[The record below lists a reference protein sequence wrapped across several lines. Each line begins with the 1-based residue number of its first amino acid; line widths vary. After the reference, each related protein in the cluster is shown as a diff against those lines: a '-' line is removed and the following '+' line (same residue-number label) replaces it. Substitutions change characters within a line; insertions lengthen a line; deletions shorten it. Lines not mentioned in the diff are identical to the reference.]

1 MPDKSGSGC
10 MGSEFLLGVQADN
23 LVKSFKGKRVVD
35 GASLVLKRGEIVGL
49 LGPNGAGKTTTFY
62 IIVGLESPDSGCVSV
77 EGVDVTRSAVWQR
90 AQLGVGY
97 LAQEPSIF
105 RKLSVED
112 NIMAVL
118 QVSMRDSDERGA
130 RLEGLLEQF
139 DLVRVRA
146 QMGFTLSGGERR
158 RVEIARA
165 LAAEPRYLL
174 LDEPFTGVDPIAVGE
189 LQHIVAQLKE
199 AGLGV
204 LITDHNV
211 RDTLAIVDRAY
222 IMHEGR
228 TIVSGTA
235 LEVSEDPVAR
245 RFYLGERFAL

>member
-1 MPDKSGSGC
+1 MD
-10 MGSEFLLGVQADN
+10 
-23 LVKSFKGKRVVD
+23 VV
-35 GASLVLKRGEIVGL
+35 RR
-49 LGPNGAGKTTTFY
+49 P
-62 IIVGLESPDSGCVSV
+62 
-77 EGVDVTRSAVWQR
+77 VWQR
-90 AQLGVGY
+90 ARLGLGY
-97 LAQEPSIF
+97 LAQEPSIY
-105 RKLSVED
+105 RKLTVEQ

-118 QVSMRDSDERGA
+118 QISTGSSGERTE
-130 RLEGLLEQF
+130 RLESLLEQF
-139 DLVRVRA
+139 DLVGLRR

-165 LAAEPRYLL
+165 LAAEPRYIL

-189 LQHIVAQLKE
+189 LQRIVENLKE

-235 LEVSEDPVAR
+235 REVSEDAFAR
-245 RFYLGERFAL
+245 RFYLGERFTL